1 MVHRMELSRS
11 DISKLQLAG
20 EKERALINSLFSLFR
35 TAVYVEPNNDTYLN
49 QSAKFYRIFRKL
61 TEETGKVIIKVI
73 DGRILI
79 CEKLV
84 KFDSDGM
91 VRARHI
97 VDTWYRLGIGGIIL
111 EEFLDSRQ
119 IDKFIYLIAS
129 LNLSDHDQK
138 AISERLVELGID
150 GITLLGIEV
159 ENKDK
164 PTLTENQR
172 VVIRRAARSTFFRAI
187 STVEDIMVRVSEDKE
202 IDISKTRRVVHSLI
216 DRINADEASLIELT
230 SIRDFD
236 EYTFAHCTNVCVYS
250 LTMGVRL
257 ALDRQRLSELGFAA
271 LFHDLGKVRLPDD
284 LIRKSDVYDE
294 NDWIQMQK
302 HPHLG
307 AKTILRNMPYDRYT
321 SRAAQIA
328 FEHHINIDN
337 TGYPVLK
344 YNKPVDLFS
353 QIVSIA
359 DTFDALSSGRVYIK
373 KSIPPDEV
381 LRKMMYQMT
390 IKFDPFLL
398 KLFANVIGIYP
409 AGTLLRLSTDELV
422 VVSETNPDNLS
433 RPKVRIIGNKSGP
446 LKEYVDLDLLHPD
459 NENRRVVRIIN
470 PQTYN
475 IDIKQILLSE

>member
-1 MVHRMELSRS
+1 
-11 DISKLQLAG
+11 
-20 EKERALINSLFSLFR
+20 
-35 TAVYVEPNNDTYLN
+35 
-49 QSAKFYRIFRKL
+49 
-61 TEETGKVIIKVI
+61 
-73 DGRILI
+73 
-79 CEKLV
+79 
-84 KFDSDGM
+84 
-91 VRARHI
+91 
-97 VDTWYRLGIGGIIL
+97 
-111 EEFLDSRQ
+111 
-119 IDKFIYLIAS
+119 
-129 LNLSDHDQK
+129 
-138 AISERLVELGID
+138 
-150 GITLLGIEV
+150 
-159 ENKDK
+159 
-164 PTLTENQR
+164 
-172 VVIRRAARSTFFRAI
+172 
-187 STVEDIMVRVSEDKE
+187 
-202 IDISKTRRVVHSLI
+202 
-216 DRINADEASLIELT
+216 
-230 SIRDFD
+230 
-236 EYTFAHCTNVCVYS
+236 
-250 LTMGVRL
+250 MGVRL

-321 SRAAQIA
+321 SRAAQVA
-328 FEHHINIDN
+328 FEHHINIDH

-344 YNKPVDLFS
+344 YKKPVDLFS
-353 QIVSIA
+353 QVVSIA

-398 KLFANVIGIYP
+398 KLFVNVIGIYP

-446 LKEYVDLDLLHPD
+446 LKEYVDLDLLRPE
-459 NENRRVVRIIN
+459 NENRRVVRIID

>member
-1 MVHRMELSRS
+1 MVRRVDTAKF
-11 DISKLQLAG
+11 DISKIQLAG
-20 EKERALINSLFSLFR
+20 EKERELINSLFSLFR

-49 QSAKFYRIFRKL
+49 QSARFYKIFRRS
-61 TEETGKVIIKVI
+61 TEKTGKVTIKVI

-79 CEKLV
+79 SEKLV

-97 VDTWYRLGIGGIIL
+97 VDTWYRLGIGGVIL
-111 EEFLDSRQ
+111 EESLDSRK

-129 LNLSDHDQK
+129 LNLNLHDQK
-138 AISERLVELGID
+138 TISERLIELGID
-150 GITLLGIEV
+150 GITLLGIEIK
-159 ENKDK
+159 NNDR
-164 PTLTENQR
+164 PCLTENQR
-172 VVIRRAARSTFFRAI
+172 VVIRRAARTTFFRAI
-187 STVEDIMVRVSEDKE
+187 STVEDIMVRVTEDKE
-202 IDISKTRRVVHSLI
+202 IDISQTRRVVHSLI
-216 DRINADEASLIELT
+216 DRINTDEASLIELT

-250 LTMGVRL
+250 LTMGIRL
-257 ALDRQRLSELGFAA
+257 ALDRQRLSELGFSA
-271 LFHDLGKVRLPDD
+271 LFHDLGKVKLPDD

-307 AKTILRNMPYDRYT
+307 AKTILRNMPFDRFT
-321 SRAAQIA
+321 SRAARVA
-328 FEHHINIDN
+328 FEHHINSDY
-337 TGYPVLK
+337 TGYPAMK
-344 YNKPVDLFS
+344 YKKPMDLFS
-353 QIVSIA
+353 KIVSIA

-381 LRKMMYQMT
+381 LHKMMNQMT
-390 IKFDPFLL
+390 VKFDPFLL

-433 RPKVRIIGNKSGP
+433 RPRVRIIGNKFGP
-446 LKEYVDLDLLHPD
+446 LKEYVDLDLSHPE
-459 NENRRVVRIIN
+459 NENRRIVRIID
-470 PQTYN
+470 PQAYN
-475 IDIKQILLSE
+475 IDLKQILLSE